1 MRDANEKKKKKLSNS
16 DRYIEGGVRIIAWFI
31 FPIIFFFS
39 KIILSFDS
47 LVVRLRSTVTPPAPW
62 SNNKAHTQVCIM
74 RNMRYSSAQ
83 ELNQAINRRAPK
95 WLENASIFHLVIL
108 VTKLYRRHLYFSN
121 SQSKFIP
128 FLLHFLILNFFF
140 VLFFP
145 PFIVLHP
152 QAFRSIAQ
160 FLFRWPC
167 PVNNLIRKNRK
178 PPTPNRWG
186 WKNGRGTF
194 KNLTRA
200 RWFQS
205 GQWQRDENMHRTHK
219 DI

>member
-1 MRDANEKKKKKLSNS
+1 MSVRENEGQIKGGKWGTPMRKKKKLSNS

-95 WLENASIFHLVIL
+95 WLENASIFHLVVIL

-140 VLFFP
+140 
-145 PFIVLHP
+145 
-152 QAFRSIAQ
+152 
-160 FLFRWPC
+160 FLFSSIYCTAPTSVSLHRS
-167 PVNNLIRKNRK
+167 VLISV
-178 PPTPNRWG
+178 TM
-186 WKNGRGTF
+186 
-194 KNLTRA
+194 
-200 RWFQS
+200 S
-205 GQWQRDENMHRTHK
+205 GQ
-219 DI
+219 

>member
-1 MRDANEKKKKKLSNS
+1 MSVRENEGQIKGGKWGTPMRKKKKLSNS

-95 WLENASIFHLVIL
+95 WLENAFLSFRLIVVVVAVVVVL
-108 VTKLYRRHLYFSN
+108 VTN
-121 SQSKFIP
+121 SFRISSSRPAPSPRIFI
-128 FLLHFLILNFFF
+128 
-140 VLFFP
+140 
-145 PFIVLHP
+145 
-152 QAFRSIAQ
+152 Q
-160 FLFRWPC
+160 C
-167 PVNNLIRKNRK
+167 
-178 PPTPNRWG
+178 G
-186 WKNGRGTF
+186 WR
-194 KNLTRA
+194 
-200 RWFQS
+200 Q
-205 GQWQRDENMHRTHK
+205 
-219 DI
+219 